1 MINASHSFNTP
12 ASLLCNRKTDHF
24 SDDCKCHGLCYLH
37 SCRKEILNFS
47 EKLVEIRM
55 FFSHPKVHRY
65 PEVHALTTT
74 GPRFRT
80 PSLGNHSE
88 LHTTSRP
95 WAMSFSKSLDSRVQT
110 TEATDWTPFKAEG
123 SFVAVNPRNACW
135 CEEAAWQQE
144 APGPGPRLPWFD
156 ALPISCLFPRQGLFQ
171 LERWRKSLQITWFKP
186 TLTHRNCASHKL
198 PLRKTQEQSIPETLS
213 LIF

>member
-1 MINASHSFNTP
+1 MPVTLSTHLHHYYVTGKLTI
-12 ASLLCNRKTDHF
+12 SLMTVNVMGCATSIHAGRKYWI
-24 SDDCKCHGLCYLH
+24 S
-37 SCRKEILNFS
+37 
-47 EKLVEIRM
+47 EIRM